1 VIAEWQKL
9 ARLQRARVHGVL
21 GQLLAAARHDTADR
35 LHRIRAKTLVVTGD
49 ADRMIPP
56 ENSGGIAGR
65 IPGARLRILPG
76 AAHDFPTER
85 ASETAELLRKFLLS

>member
-1 VIAEWQKL
+1 
-9 ARLQRARVHGVL
+9 
-21 GQLLAAARHDTADR
+21 
-35 LHRIRAKTLVVTGD
+35 VVTGD